1 MLVLF
6 DQRTQRAYSQHSS
19 IDLLRC
25 WQVLIRGFRV
35 FCNRYDRIT
44 HMADFKSR
52 PGTFLPYMEE
62 SAKPARSERGPASPL
77 TLLGILNRQSQQSL
91 LMFDLQTLSGMEPA
105 RYAEAL
111 KSLQG
116 AGYISIDGQAPEQSI
131 RLTSSGANVV
141 QLAQPA

>member
-1 MLVLF
+1 
-6 DQRTQRAYSQHSS
+6 
-19 IDLLRC
+19 
-25 WQVLIRGFRV
+25 
-35 FCNRYDRIT
+35 
-44 HMADFKSR
+44 MADFKSR